1 MPVSRDELMAERCVP
16 CEGGVPK
23 LAADEV
29 AACLAALPA
38 WSLSP
43 DGLHLR
49 REWTLAD
56 FRAAIKLANT
66 IGALAERERH
76 HPDLHLEAYRRLRVE
91 LTTHAIGGLSIN
103 DFRLAAKIDSTA
115 PA

>member
-1 MPVSRDELMAERCVP
+1 M
-16 CEGGVPK
+16 
-23 LAADEV
+23 
-29 AACLAALPA
+29 AACLAELPA

-43 DGLHLR
+43 GGVSIR

-56 FRAAIKLANT
+56 FRTAIKLANN

-76 HPDLHLEAYRRLRVE
+76 HPDLHLEGYRRLRVE
-91 LTTHAIGGLSIN
+91 LTTHAINGLSIN
-103 DFRLAAKIDSTA
+103 DFRLAAKIDAIA